1 MTTNKTILN
10 VLVGSI
16 AAAAYAG
23 APVETPSSKITV
35 ATEAGVNYE
44 SAFVFRG
51 LKLDTNPVF
60 RPYANA
66 ASLLSKNVGGFD
78 AVYAVA
84 STTQT
89 FNTEQP
95 NATWSRSDVGLGF
108 ALQKGD
114 LTIAPTYQIVNS
126 PNGAFKSAQGIN
138 VEVSYDDS
146 KVLGA
151 LALKPHASVY
161 FGLDGNLGGGT
172 KSGTYYEVGV
182 APSTTLAGIKVSAPV
197 TAGFG
202 SGNYYAGDT
211 KLGFVSY
218 GVTASKKI
226 TDYVSVNAGLN
237 YFNTS
242 GNVNGRDNNF
252 WQSTVGISWGF

>member
-16 AAAAYAG
+16 AASVYAG
-23 APVETPSSKITV
+23 TPVETPSDKISV
-35 ATEAGVNYE
+35 VTEAGISYD

-51 LKLDTNPVF
+51 LKLDSNPVF
-60 RPYANA
+60 RPYANSA
-66 ASLLSKNVGGFD
+66 ALLGKGIGGFD

-89 FNTEQP
+89 LNTSQP

-146 KVLGA
+146 KLLGA

-172 KSGTYYEVGV
+172 QSGTYYEVGV

-202 SGNYYAGDT
+202 SGNYYTGGT
-211 KLGFVSY
+211 KLGYVSY
-218 GVTASKKI
+218 GVQASKKV
-226 TDYVSVNAGLN
+226 TDRVSVNAGIN

-242 GNVNGRDNNF
+242 GNVNQNSNF
-252 WQSTVGISWGF
+252 WQSTLGISWGF